1 MPTIRRLMTTD
12 RIAWQRNKARRRP
25 RTVRANLLGASMA
38 LPPHEDRGLH
48 LGGRPRGPR
57 VPAARGLWHAG
68 LHDHVEPVRGVAV
81 WGCSRLRRGPALTLE
96 VRARVALRARRE
108 RAELGRR
115 GARSVVLL
123 ARGPAARLASWR
135 WATAILALI
144 ESRLIAVSSAI
155 ASPRRIGFEPE
166 VARQPPPNK
175 VGAPLRRFGWL
186 LRPDRSELRQQPP
199 WLARSRRVT
208 GVSLAEPWVA
218 AGLER

>member
-12 RIAWQRNKARRRP
+12 RIAWQRNKARRRQ

-135 WATAILALI
+135 FLAKTSTALRLSKKGGGARCA
-144 ESRLIAVSSAI
+144 SRSPGEGRVGASWCSERGVASARPRSSA
-155 ASPRRIGFEPE
+155 R
-166 VARQPPPNK
+166 
-175 VGAPLRRFGWL
+175 
-186 LRPDRSELRQQPP
+186 
-199 WLARSRRVT
+199 
-208 GVSLAEPWVA
+208 
-218 AGLER
+218 